1 MSSCFS
7 SEPNIEVIDETPE
20 GRQFNFLR
28 PEGTITY
35 EINPMYDPMYDIP
48 EIELIL
54 TAGRNP
60 VVVNDR
66 NLTLFDLNS

>member
-20 GRQFNFLR
+20 GRQFKFLR
-28 PEGTITY
+28 PEGTI
-35 EINPMYDPMYDIP
+35 NPMYDIP
-48 EIELIL
+48 KIELIL
-54 TAGRNP
+54 TAGINP
-60 VVVNDR
+60 LVVYDR

>member
-35 EINPMYDPMYDIP
+35 EINPMYDIP

-54 TAGRNP
+54 TAGINP
-60 VVVNDR
+60 VVVYDR